1 MKPAVKPVLWAG
13 ALVAV
18 GLLTVVLLRQGTP
31 ENPGIAAPV
40 SSAPE
45 TGAAPPAP
53 VVPAG
58 HTAEPPPP
66 WMNNGAP
73 GTAAAATV
81 ARQPPAVFGG
91 RQPTRAELAQALLQ
105 IREKAAQ
112 NDRAANELLRQ
123 LDAMQASGKL
133 PPNINA
139 EALRNNLLI
148 AKRTQ
153 ELAREMGDLV
163 AAPAGTDTQPRMNAI
178 IAELQQLKSQLRYDV
193 NLEAAAVSTAATPGR
208 TQ

>member
-1 MKPAVKPVLWAG
+1 MKRAANPLLWAG

-18 GLLTVVLLRQGTP
+18 GLLAVVLLRQGTP
-31 ENPGIAAPV
+31 EDAGIAAP
-40 SSAPE
+40 AE
-45 TGAAPPAP
+45 PPAP
-53 VVPAG
+53 QATAALPAAG
-58 HTAEPPPP
+58 PAPARAAEPSPP
-66 WMNNGAP
+66 WMNN

-81 ARQPPAVFGG
+81 ARQQPAAFGG
-91 RQPTRAELAQALLQ
+91 RQPTRAELAQAMVQ

-139 EALRNNLLI
+139 DALRNNLLI

-153 ELAREMGDLV
+153 ELAREMGELV
-163 AAPAGTDTQPRMNAI
+163 AAPAGADTQQRMNVI
-178 IAELQQLKSQLRYDV
+178 VAELQQLKGQLRYDV
-193 NLEAAAVSTAATPGR
+193 NVGAAPVPAAALPGKA
-208 TQ
+208 Q